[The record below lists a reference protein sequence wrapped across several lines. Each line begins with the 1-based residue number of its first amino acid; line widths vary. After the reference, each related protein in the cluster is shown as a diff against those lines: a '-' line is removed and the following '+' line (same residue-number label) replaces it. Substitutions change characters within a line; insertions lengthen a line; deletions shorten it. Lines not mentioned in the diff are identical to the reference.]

1 MRSQLEKIGRGLT
14 VTAPATTVVCT
25 TCGSDDVLADAYA
38 KWTGHA
44 WEMLEVFDQYHC
56 EMCGGECS
64 IRQESK

>member
-1 MRSQLEKIGRGLT
+1 MTIPTEHLPPM
-14 VTAPATTVVCT
+14 TAATTVVCT
-25 TCGSDDVLADAYA
+25 ACGSDDILADAYA

-44 WEMLEVFDQYHC
+44 WEMFEVFDQYHC